1 MAQKPHAPLSVP
13 AYNAAM
19 MDAAVHADFVLA
31 AICAQT
37 ASAPLRHA
45 FPTVPANNAVRTDAA
60 AHAELVHPARSAVIW
75 TASAP
80 QNSAFPTAPAN
91 SAARTDA
98 AVLAELAVQKPH
110 ASTAYARP

>member
-45 FPTVPANNAVRTDAA
+45 FPTVPANNAAWTDAA
-60 AHAELVHPARSAVIW
+60 AHAAPVHPARSAVIW

-80 QNSAFPTAPAN
+80 QNSAYLTAPAN
-91 SAARTDA
+91 SADRTDA
-98 AVLAELAVQKPH
+98 AVHVEFAVQKPH
-110 ASTAYARP
+110 ASTAYAQP